1 MNYFIRQT
9 ASLERM
15 DGGNNMMTIKHV
27 EGNTYCIDT
36 GMTYIPY
43 YMMDDTNIIM
53 MDTGWEKERKQIEEL
68 LDANN
73 YHIKGII
80 CSHSHIDHIG
90 NNQYF
95 KEKYGASLAM
105 SRDEAHICS
114 SLINLKLY
122 YNRYTLTEVE
132 RKYGSMV
139 CDVDVT
145 IEENVTSLRFHGIR
159 FRIFHT
165 PGHSPGH
172 ICIITPDNV
181 AYLGD
186 SLITDTV
193 MKSAKLPYAHVL
205 KRDLESKKRL
215 KALECNSYIVAH
227 KTILNDIGTLIDD
240 NIEFYQM
247 RAGKV
252 LAEITELMTIEDL
265 MKIIVRK
272 WSINVS
278 STMKYIVVERMLRYY
293 IEYLNETGQIEK
305 MIDHGFLKYRKT

>member
-1 MNYFIRQT
+1 
-9 ASLERM
+9 
-15 DGGNNMMTIKHV
+15 MMTIKHV
-27 EGNTYCIDT
+27 TGNTYCIDT

-43 YMMDDTNIIM
+43 YLMDDNNIIM
-53 MDTGWEKERKQIEEL
+53 LDTGWEKERSQIEEL
-68 LDANN
+68 LDENN

-95 KEKYGASLAM
+95 KDKYGASLAM

-122 YNRYTLTEVE
+122 YSRYNLTEIE
-132 RKYGSMV
+132 KNYGNMV

-145 IEENVTSLRFHGIR
+145 IEENITSLRFHGVR

-186 SLITDTV
+186 ALITDAV

-205 KRDLESKKRL
+205 KRDLESKENL
-215 KALECNSYIVAH
+215 KTLKCEAYIVAH
-227 KTILNDIGTLIDD
+227 KMIINNIGKLIDE

-247 RAGKV
+247 RANKV
-252 LAEITELMTIEDL
+252 LEEITELMTMEDL
-265 MKIIVRK
+265 LKIIVRK

-278 STMKYIVVERMLRYY
+278 STKKYIVIERMLRYY
-293 IEYLNETGQIEK
+293 IEFLNETGKIES
-305 MIDHGFLKYRKT
+305 MIDHGFLKYRRIEE